1 MPQLAAWHR
10 KYGKRG
16 LVIIGNHA
24 PEFRYEKELENVQKA
39 TRELGIQYAVC
50 LDNDFKN
57 WKAYRNRYWPTKYLV
72 DKKGILRYFTIGE
85 GNYPSTEIMIER
97 LLAETPQS

>member
-24 PEFRYEKELENVQKA
+24 PEFRHERRFENVRREVKELRIEYPVS
-39 TRELGIQYAVC
+39 I
-50 LDNDFKN
+50 DNDFVN
-57 WKAYRNRYWPTKYLV
+57 WKAYGNRYWPTKYV
-72 DKKGILRYFTIGE
+72 IDKKGLIRHVRIGE
-85 GNYPSTEIMIER
+85 GGYAKTEAMIER
-97 LLAETPQS
+97 LLADKYES